1 MRRHLPALLAGVV
14 VASLVGV
21 AQIGEIS
28 SEADYDTAMKEV
40 GVTFRALSA
49 DMEAREGEA
58 VLAGTATLAGLFDQV
73 QGFWESHNVPAAA
86 AIATE
91 AAEAARAIASAL
103 ENQAFQDIAPARDTL
118 QGTCQ
123 ACHTE
128 YREEVDGSGYRIKPG
143 VL

>member
-1 MRRHLPALLAGVV
+1 MRRHLPARLAGVV

-21 AQIGEIS
+21 AQTGEIS
-28 SEADYDTAMKEV
+28 SETDYDAAMKEV
-40 GVTFRALSA
+40 GATFRALES

-103 ENQAFQDIAPARDTL
+103 ENQAFQEIAPARDAL
-118 QGTCQ
+118 GGACQ
-123 ACHTE
+123 TCHTG
-128 YREEVDGSGYRIKPG
+128 YREQVDGGGYRIKSG